1 MTESK
6 YEELSKEL
14 IEDCYQDAMF
24 AFRNEIW
31 ELVDAEEALVY
42 FEEREEYLNCA
53 GIKKAIDEWK
63 LELLSNLFTAA
74 DVDED
79 FDNTVV

>member
-1 MTESK
+1 MTELK

-31 ELVDAEEALVY
+31 ELSDAESALVY
-42 FEEREEYLNCA
+42 FEEREEYLEAVC
-53 GIKKAIDEWK
+53 
-63 LELLSNLFTAA
+63 
-74 DVDED
+74 
-79 FDNTVV
+79 